1 MNRQPLKFTLQKAIA
16 SDFDF
21 IWQLRVTT
29 MKNAIAKSYGWDE
42 PTQQSYAAESLNGDI
57 VLVENN

>member
-1 MNRQPLKFTLQKAIA
+1 MNFQPIKFTLRKAIT

-29 MKNAIAKSYGWDE
+29 MQDAIAKSYGWDE
-42 PTQQSYAAESLNGDI
+42 RTQHAVSVGKSLRRAAKI
-57 VLVENN
+57 RQA